1 MPILTAPI
9 SPHLFVLPE
18 HTNFMPL
25 LPSDIYDIHKLQV
38 IRKKNMEIHGTFDL
52 ILYTVLFKM
61 RIRDRQC
68 IILFRQSKYQNQVE
82 EWYTPTYPE
91 RHNYNIRCRSSS

>member
-38 IRKKNMEIHGTFDL
+38 FSKNVQILVPFD
-52 ILYTVLFKM
+52 
-61 RIRDRQC
+61 RIVYAM
-68 IILFRQSKYQNQVE
+68 F
-82 EWYTPTYPE
+82 
-91 RHNYNIRCRSSS
+91 

>member
-38 IRKKNMEIHGTFDL
+38 IQK
-52 ILYTVLFKM
+52 
-61 RIRDRQC
+61 RIW
-68 IILFRQSKYQNQVE
+68 KYMVHL
-82 EWYTPTYPE
+82 TLSL
-91 RHNYNIRCRSSS
+91 RCFI